1 MDGVKIDEIEISS
14 RLLLTY
20 DGVPLGHGVS
30 QLARHPKVRQL
41 GVTLHIEQNVASLGK
56 LNIMTR
62 NVDYDHHYLD
72 VSVDLLPEMEIL
84 QTLERV
90 ADNSGYLL
98 LCQRLL
104 P

>member
-14 RLLLTY
+14 RFLLTY

-41 GVTLHIEQNVASLGK
+41 GVTLHIEQNVASLEE
-56 LNIMTR
+56 IITR
-62 NVDYDHHYLD
+62 PGV
-72 VSVDLLPEMEIL
+72 
-84 QTLERV
+84 QQ
-90 ADNSGYLL
+90 
-98 LCQRLL
+98 CQAQGQVFC

>member
-41 GVTLHIEQNVASLGK
+41 GVTLHIEQNVASLEE
-56 LNIMTR
+56 IITR
-62 NVDYDHHYLD
+62 PGV
-72 VSVDLLPEMEIL
+72 
-84 QTLERV
+84 QQ
-90 ADNSGYLL
+90 
-98 LCQRLL
+98 CQAQGQVFC